1 MGLLCQMLAHTISQC
16 EVKMGIRRFFTGE
29 EVEDE
34 AVARASSHNEQ
45 GKQGVLMY
53 FALHC
58 NQLNC

>member
-1 MGLLCQMLAHTISQC
+1 MLAHTISQC